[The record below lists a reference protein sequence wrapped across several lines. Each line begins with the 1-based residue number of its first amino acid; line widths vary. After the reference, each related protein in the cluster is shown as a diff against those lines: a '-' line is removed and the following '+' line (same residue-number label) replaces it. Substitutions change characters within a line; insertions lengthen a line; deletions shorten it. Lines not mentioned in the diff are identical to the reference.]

1 MFCIRVFIDFCEAT
15 VSGDDSV
22 PQLIVNQTIS
32 AGELGLDWGI
42 SDLLF
47 AEISGRRIVYVLSRS
62 DQTLVE
68 LEIAPDGTVS
78 VVQDL
83 ELQGSFE
90 VGSSP
95 ELELYDGMLSLA
107 GLSNSSGQFVSLSTD
122 GALGSQYS
130 EPGVGELVA
139 PLSIGGFLVSADESG
154 NGLVVYEGTD
164 SGLAWVASV
173 VDDEDTFLGGVWD
186 TAAITTSGANY
197 LAAVSRSENGVTLVE
212 IGASGTLSAV
222 DSLGTLEGLPIS
234 QPIGV
239 EGLQRVN
246 ESLLVVAASGTSS
259 LSTMRVDAN
268 GELWLTDHVLDS
280 SSTRFQSV
288 SSVDAI
294 TVGNFAYVA
303 AGGADGGISL
313 FTILAGGR
321 LVHLSTTVDTA
332 STTLYRVS
340 AISIS
345 YMNGS
350 LQILGGSAWEAGLTR
365 LSYDLTM
372 QGSVLLAPE
381 FTVGTDLN
389 DQLMG
394 SDTADVLDAG
404 AGEDILFDGHG
415 SDTLT
420 GGSGQDLFVF
430 SLDGVEDLILD
441 FERGV
446 DRLDLSSF
454 DFLYDV
460 SQLSIVPTSDGAE
473 ITFADEVLRIISD
486 DGQSLSVL
494 DFENP
499 DILNIDRPPL
509 LNVSQTLD
517 GGAGDDV
524 LNGISGDD
532 TISGFGGNDILS
544 GGAGA
549 DLLDGGD
556 GDDTLD
562 GGVGHD
568 ILRGGDGRDL
578 VFGGADDDFVSGG
591 DGGDTIYGD
600 DIA

>member
-1 MFCIRVFIDFCEAT
+1 M
-15 VSGDDSV
+15 

-32 AGELGLDWGI
+32 AGVLGLDWGI

-47 AEISGRRIVYVLSRS
+47 AEIGGRRLVYVLSRT
-62 DQTLVE
+62 DQALVE
-68 LEIAPDGTVS
+68 LEMAPDGTVS
-78 VVQDL
+78 FVQAL
-83 ELQGSFE
+83 ELLGPFQ
-90 VGSSP
+90 VGSTP
-95 ELELYDGMLSLA
+95 ELQLYDGVLSLA
-107 GLSNSSGQFVSLSTD
+107 GLSISSGQFVSLAVD

-130 EPGVGELVA
+130 EAGVGELVA
-139 PLSIGGFLVSADESG
+139 PLSIDGFLVSADENG
-154 NGLVVYEGTD
+154 NGLVAYEDTD
-164 SGLAWVASV
+164 SGLAWVAGV
-173 VDDEDTFLGGVWD
+173 VDDQGVFLGDVSD
-186 TAAITTSGANY
+186 TTAITISGVNY

-212 IGASGTLSAV
+212 IGASGTLSVV
-222 DSLGTLEGLPIS
+222 DSLGTLDGLPIN
-234 QPIGV
+234 QPIAV

-246 ESLLVVAASGTSS
+246 ETLLVVAAAGTSS

-268 GELWLTDHVLDS
+268 GALWLTDHVLGS
-280 SSTRFQSV
+280 SETRFQAV
-288 SSVDAI
+288 RSVDAI
-294 TVGNFAYVA
+294 TVGDFAYVA

-313 FTILAGGR
+313 FTVLSGGR
-321 LVHLSTTVDTA
+321 LVHLSTTADTA

-340 AISIS
+340 AISMS

-381 FTVGTDLN
+381 FTVGTDMN
-389 DQLMG
+389 DQIMG

-404 AGEDILFDGHG
+404 AGEDILVDGHG

-420 GGSGQDLFVF
+420 GGSGADLFVF

-460 SQLSIVPTSDGAE
+460 SQLSIVPTSDGAV
-473 ITFADEVLRIISD
+473 ITFADEILRIISD
-486 DGQSLSVL
+486 DGQSLSLL
-494 DFENP
+494 DFKNP

-509 LNVSQTLD
+509 LAVSQTLH

-524 LNGISGDD
+524 LNGNSGDD

-544 GGAGA
+544 GGTGA

-562 GGVGHD
+562 GGAGHGSTTS
-568 ILRGGDGRDL
+568 LGP
-578 VFGGADDDFVSGG
+578 
-591 DGGDTIYGD
+591 
-600 DIA
+600 